1 MHIPTCRQNT
11 YMHKIKIK
19 THISLCRSQRL
30 SITTPGTFLNS
41 FCYSKRDLIYL
52 SVCVSSSRKCS
63 LFLSKTFCQGPCYSI
78 STERVGP
85 CPHRGSETA
94 GLCLHRA
101 LPSWEPFLQGAVFS
115 FRSLFFR
122 GLCSYRAQSFRGPCP
137 RRDCVL
143 QVLMGITFSEVS
155 FIQT

>member
-1 MHIPTCRQNT
+1 
-11 YMHKIKIK
+11 MHKIKIK

-30 SITTPGTFLNS
+30 SITSPGTFLNS

-78 STERVGP
+78 SNERVGP
-85 CPHRGSETA
+85 CPHRGSETR

-101 LPSWEPFLQGAVFS
+101 LPSWEPFLQGAVS
-115 FRSLFFR
+115 HS
-122 GLCSYRAQSFRGPCP
+122 GLCSSG
-137 RRDCVL
+137 DCVL
-143 QVLMGITFSEVS
+143 TGLSPSGDHVLVGTVS
-155 FIQT
+155 FKSSWASRSPRSASSKLRKRQ